1 MDIRKEIEEKRERI
15 LAVAAEHGARNVR
28 IFGSV
33 SRGEADEK
41 SDIDFL
47 VELDQDRS
55 LMDHAGLQIALQEL
69 FDRKIDVVS
78 DRGLKPRIKDR
89 VLREAV
95 PL

>member
-1 MDIRKEIEEKRERI
+1 MDIRKEVEEKRERI
-15 LAVAAEHGARNVR
+15 LAVAAGHGARNVR

-55 LMDHAGLQIALQEL
+55 LMDHARLIGALQEL

-78 DRGLKPRIKDR
+78 DRGLKPRIRDR
-89 VLREAV
+89 VLKDAV